1 MTRMRIEHPAELAS
15 LPADDPLRVALAGE
29 AIGSALADAIARA
42 DAEEP
47 VLRAALTD
55 VPIPAHEDR
64 LLAIPRRSRLV
75 PVGLFAVAA
84 TIALAF
90 AIGLVVGR
98 SSVESESP
106 VAPLPSVAPAP
117 LVAARTAAPDV
128 VAIKVWHPS
137 CPACKSLDPRY
148 ATVVDA
154 FDDGSVLF
162 MTFDLSTD
170 TSRRQAELLVAALG
184 VHELFDDPLPFLG
197 SVVLIDAETKARIGQ
212 VTAKQD
218 EEEMKG
224 SIRDAI
230 ARSRS

>member
-1 MTRMRIEHPAELAS
+1 MTRVRTEHPAELAS
-15 LPADDPLRVALAGE
+15 LPADDPLRVALADE
-29 AIGSALADAIARA
+29 AITRELALAIARA

-47 VLRAALTD
+47 ALRAALAD
-55 VPIPAHEDR
+55 VPIPALEDR
-64 LLAIPRRSRLV
+64 LLAIPRGSRLV
-75 PVGLFAVAA
+75 PAAVSVLAVAA
-84 TIALAF
+84 ALVLAF
-90 AIGLVVGR
+90 TIGLRIGGDGVTLA
-98 SSVESESP
+98 SNS
-106 VAPLPSVAPAP
+106 PAP
-117 LVAARTAAPDV
+117 LVAAGSAAARSAPDI

-137 CPACKSLDPRY
+137 CPACKTLDPRY

-170 TSRRQAELLVAALG
+170 ASRRQAELLVAALG
-184 VHELFDDPLPFLG
+184 VHDLFDDPLTFLG
-197 SVVLIDAETKARIGQ
+197 SVVLIDADTKARIGQ

-218 EEEMKG
+218 EDEMKG